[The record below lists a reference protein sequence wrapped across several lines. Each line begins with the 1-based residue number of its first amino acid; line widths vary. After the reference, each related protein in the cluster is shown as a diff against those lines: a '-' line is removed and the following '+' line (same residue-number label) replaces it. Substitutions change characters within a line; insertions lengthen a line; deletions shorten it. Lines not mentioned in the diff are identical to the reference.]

1 MSSDRLVAA
10 LDIGSTMTRA
20 LIAQVEGEL
29 PRNPQ
34 LRVLGVGQARTL
46 GLRRGVVTDIEET
59 TISIRQAVQE
69 AERMAGVGVSQFVV
83 GIAGEH
89 VRASTSVGAV
99 AVNGVE
105 VTKED
110 VDRAREIA
118 RTRKFDA
125 DRELLH
131 AIAQEYTLDQHSGIR
146 DPIGM
151 IGTRLE
157 TEMYLVTIGSS
168 PAMNLRK
175 SVEKAG
181 YAVRA
186 LVLEPL
192 ASSTCALTEEE
203 KELGVA
209 LIELGGNGTEL
220 AIYHDGKIR
229 HLASI
234 AVGGSTVTNDLV
246 HGLGL
251 SFNDAEAL
259 KEAYGC
265 AYEPKARGDT
275 AVIAIPAS
283 ETQPAHQ
290 VKRELMTHII
300 HQRMEE
306 LFELLQREME
316 RGHKVGVSGG
326 VVFTGGASQL
336 DGVLE
341 LAGEVFG
348 RTARIATPRQLAG
361 FADKVA
367 DPAWCSVVGMAMS
380 GAAAAAAPA
389 NGPSAKRSGGATATV
404 KQFTE
409 VIANWFNDFF

>member
-10 LDIGSTMTRA
+10 LDIGSSMTRA
-20 LIAQVEGEL
+20 LIAEVIGEV

-34 LRVLGVGQARTL
+34 LRILGVGQARTL

-69 AERMAGVGVSQFVV
+69 AERMAGVGVSEFVV

-89 VRASTSVGAV
+89 VRASTSVGAA
-99 AVNGVE
+99 AVNGAE
-105 VTKED
+105 VTKAD
-110 VDRAREIA
+110 VGRARDMA
-118 RTRKFDA
+118 RTRAIPA

-146 DPIGM
+146 DPVGM

-175 SVEKAG
+175 SVTLAG
-181 YAVRA
+181 YSVSA

-192 ASSTCALTEEE
+192 ASSICALTDEE

-246 HGLGL
+246 HGLGV
-251 SFNDAEAL
+251 SFSDAEAL

-275 AVIAIPAS
+275 SVIAIPATD
-283 ETQPAHQ
+283 TQPAHH

-300 HQRMEE
+300 HQRLEE

-326 VVFTGGASQL
+326 VVFTGGAAQL

-348 RTARIATPRQLAG
+348 RSARIATPRQLAG

-367 DPAWCSVVGMAMS
+367 DPAWCAVVGMAMY
-380 GAAAAAAPA
+380 GAAASTVPA
-389 NGPSAKRSGGATATV
+389 KGPTARRAGGATGSV
-404 KQFTE
+404 KQLTE
-409 VIANWFNDFF
+409 AVANWFNDFF